1 MIVYES
7 IVLVVS
13 AGLSHILQS
22 AVGLVGHSA
31 DYGQTFSY
39 VGGLTVYRL
48 VQDMWAGKLRFS
60 YNPPAS

>member
-48 VQDMWAGKLRFS
+48 V
-60 YNPPAS
+60 